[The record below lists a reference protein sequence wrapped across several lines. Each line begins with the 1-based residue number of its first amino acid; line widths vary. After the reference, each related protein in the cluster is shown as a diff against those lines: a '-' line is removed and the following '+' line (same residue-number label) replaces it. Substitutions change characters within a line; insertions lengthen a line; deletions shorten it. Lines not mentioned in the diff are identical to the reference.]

1 MSDQFY
7 MMLGVVLPVL
17 IVQGFQY
24 LATRKNARKSEADR
38 DEIKSEVGKVRDH
51 LNTVSMSREETSL
64 LIAGAERQN
73 VAKGIE
79 IGKQQATGSMQI
91 GK

>member
-7 MMLGVVLPVL
+7 IMLGVVLPVL
-17 IVQGFQY
+17 IVQGFQF
-24 LATRKNARKSEADR
+24 LQQSRNAKKSEAAR
-38 DEIKSEVGKVRDH
+38 DEIKAQVAEVKDH
-51 LNTVSMSREETSL
+51 LSTIATTKAEVQQQ
-64 LIAGAERQN
+64 IAGAERQN

-79 IGKQQATGSMQI
+79 IGKQQATGPAPL